1 MPILKATHFGSI
13 KLFHDKV
20 ILGIV
25 STCFLVYILY
35 KLVIWCLGA
44 FGFSDTEGQ
53 VGNEELNAGQLGY
66 GVFDQK
72 NKKTKILN
80 LFFFE

>member
-1 MPILKATHFGSI
+1 MPILKAKYFGSI

-25 STCFLVYILY
+25 STCVLVYILY

-53 VGNEELNAGQLGY
+53 VGNEELNAGQLGCR
-66 GVFDQK
+66 VFDINWK
-72 NKKTKILN
+72 DYVK
-80 LFFFE
+80 